1 MALRTCNQ
9 KAINDKMVAKLSG
22 LGIAFH
28 IFLCAGSIL
37 LIFSKN
43 IYIPTRIE
51 SYIVYRPKRFRNIA
65 ITDFERLDVYN
76 NT

>member
-1 MALRTCNQ
+1 MEYFLKPHIFRYYMALRTCNQ

-43 IYIPTRIE
+43 IYLLE
-51 SYIVYRPKRFRNIA
+51 
-65 ITDFERLDVYN
+65 
-76 NT
+76 

>member
-37 LIFSKN
+37 VIF
-43 IYIPTRIE
+43 
-51 SYIVYRPKRFRNIA
+51 
-65 ITDFERLDVYN
+65 
-76 NT
+76 